1 MPEQDLIDVRFIVDG
16 QPLQEYC
23 EPEASDEGT
32 ERLRYVEI
40 TAGQEFSV
48 QVTWSRADALYCQ
61 TSVDTNDFHTYRAAY
76 KKDIFHLL
84 GTLTVDHLECMSG
97 NNFKNELTREWEYCP
112 WVIGP
117 LGISEPNK
125 SGTKLELTHD

>member
-48 QVTWSRADALYCQ
+48 QVTWSAGFTLQGRCAL
-61 TSVDTNDFHTYRAAY
+61 
-76 KKDIFHLL
+76 L
-84 GTLTVDHLECMSG
+84 
-97 NNFKNELTREWEYCP
+97 
-112 WVIGP
+112 
-117 LGISEPNK
+117 PNK
-125 SGTKLELTHD
+125 C